1 MSWPQRAGGTAPAHP
16 PPQPQRPGPGA
27 QLPQGYNNQQNMYP
41 NYQGA
46 QPPPGNTQQYWAGQ
60 QPQFNQQ
67 YGQVYQQQD
76 YGNNANQL
84 YQQTPQYNQNYAS
97 QGYTDTQQ
105 QYPQNYYPNQ
115 ATQQQGY
122 QTQPKTDSWEDNW
135 DWGWDEA
142 SKQAQQA
149 TLQNQAPAPA
159 AQPQQQQVY
168 NNANVIEESFASTD
182 TWNWSMEDKKESK
195 ENVPA
200 PKQEPAVLPNE
211 KPVENQS
218 MNQHPPRSSSNASSH
233 GHSEE
238 VRSLSDREV
247 VKERLPNLA
256 LGKRIHLENL
266 TPQWSIESQMS
277 QESSDGPQTHSEGT
291 YRSDNQS
298 RNSSKS
304 SPGVNTENSNFNYPQ
319 STEDYTPSTEWSR
332 HSNEDTLVANNQA
345 SSRRES
351 HDELTNSLK
360 EMNIANRENPAPEH
374 SLTSKE
380 SVQAPPSI
388 SPANLPPPVSSFM
401 LPPTMPLPTMPP
413 APPVTAGAGMLPPP
427 TSSAILPPP
436 TNFPQSSSSTNP
448 FKQSGPFSHK
458 KVPSASPSLQSF
470 PPTSSTNL
478 TSPNVVNKVSQSQ
491 HRLPVG
497 FGANLETTP
506 DNSERPD
513 QPQMSAFR
521 PAPIPQQVPDNLE
534 VAPQNDRNEY
544 LQTAHLSS
552 SDYGENT
559 DFSRNVPPPGLRRM
573 VVGQQESEYGQNLN
587 ISGDEPPPGLAR
599 MVPGQQTEADN
610 RYNQAEN
617 YMERHVDGQLTDSS
631 GRPYRQ
637 ADGQQTPEN
646 YSQPPS
652 RGSDRRPI
660 GLDRMV
666 PGEPSN
672 DEYPQYQA
680 GNYSASSSEHRV
692 VTGVDHD
699 YPMPTDAGP
708 TDIREQNVDGSDY
721 SEQTPRAVQRNVIG
735 ARDVNN
741 DVTQDFSPL
750 PEDQQREITM
760 EGENLQ
766 DLSIIPAP
774 DMSYSREQTFDG
786 ADNATDGGI
795 DRKTDLSDSI
805 EHPTT
810 SSRRQSLNRG
820 TSGDE
825 SDRDRAF
832 KSSPRRDRDKHKST
846 RDRDRDRERD
856 KEGGRYSRGDR
867 KFDRDR
873 EDRRS
878 GRDKDR
884 PEKDWDRREESP
896 HSRRHRRGT
905 RSRRYETED
914 TDYYSDKERE
924 RRAYREGSYAS
935 KPPRPDESRRHDRSR
950 RYNTIERDRRPDDDR
965 RRDRHREERHR
976 SERHRDDRDRYEA
989 RYRDIDPTRKHGNLR
1004 VERDDE
1010 ERRRGELY
1018 SSASRPDSRDG
1029 PGAVATD
1036 EDLNDTLAS
1045 ESRRRDRRARRE
1057 PRPDPY
1063 YDSHYASAG
1072 YPDAYSMQRQ
1082 QYEYYERLRASDP
1095 HAYLQLYK
1103 QIMAGRAPAL
1113 VSTAGQPAYAGMY
1126 GYEPRAEDRGSVHS
1140 GRSSTNGLKGNDT
1153 YYGAALGGA
1162 RTDHSSLRGVPSLR
1176 TDVSDRELNTDASL
1190 NLHLEESTV
1199 RSERMTPFKFSTA
1212 HVKGDISSRNVVV
1225 VRPSYPV
1232 DGLPATVHIM
1242 SLASALA
1249 RDPMAQELAAYPG
1262 PLIKGVTHK
1271 MSVIEYCQS
1280 RGRTAARA
1288 APRDHIGYVLVWEL
1302 LALLLRQNG
1311 VVVGTDIAE
1320 LLMKN
1325 TKEYEYKT
1333 ISPKNSTHNESRRG
1347 SSLSGQEER
1356 AWSPEQPSLS
1366 TSDLTPQ
1373 DQTISPSQP
1382 AVDEKA
1388 ALDKLREYLTYG
1400 NRQEALEWA
1409 MSCGLWGHAMQL
1421 AVCMERRARA
1431 NVAARFLAALSRTDP
1446 LHTLYSH
1453 LQARQP
1459 PAATVSHAMQLAVC
1473 MERRARANVA
1483 ARFLAALS
1491 RTDPLHTLYSH
1502 LQARQPPAATVSHA
1516 MQLAVCMERRARANV
1531 AARFLAALSRTDPL
1545 HTLYS
1550 HLQARQPPA
1559 ATVSH
1564 AMQLAV
1570 CMERRARANVA
1581 ARFLAALSRTDP
1593 LHTLYSHL
1601 QARQPPAA
1609 TVSHA
1614 MQLAVCMERRARANV
1629 AARFLAALSRTDPLH
1644 TLYSHLQARQP
1655 PAATVSHAMQLAVC
1669 MERRARANV
1678 AARFLA
1684 ALSRT
1689 DPLHTLYSH
1698 LQARQP
1704 PAATVSHAMQL
1715 AVCMERRARANVA
1728 ARFLAALSRTDPLH
1742 TLYSH
1747 LQARQP
1753 PAATVSHAMQ
1763 LAVCMERRARANV
1776 AARFLAALSRTDPL
1790 HTLYS
1795 HLQARQPPAA
1805 TVSHAMQLA
1814 VCMERRARANVAA
1827 RFLAALSRTDP
1838 LHTLYSHLQAR
1849 QPPAATVSHA
1859 MQLAVCMERRA
1870 RANVAARFLAALS
1883 RTDPL
1888 HTLYSHLQARQP
1900 PAATVSHAMQLAVC
1914 MERRARANV
1923 AARFL
1928 AALSR
1933 TDPLHTLYSHLQA
1946 RQPPAATVSHAM
1958 QLAVCMER
1966 RARANVAARFLAALS
1981 RTDPLHTLYSHLQA
1995 RQPPAATVS
2004 HAMQLAV
2011 CMERRARANVAARFL
2026 AALSRTD
2033 PLHTLYSHLQARQPP
2048 AATVS
2053 HAMQLA
2059 VCMERRARAN
2069 VAARFLA
2076 ALSRT
2081 DPLHTLYSHLQ
2092 ARQPP
2097 AATVSHAMQLA
2108 VCMERRARANVAA
2121 RFLAALSRTDPLHT
2135 LYSHLQ
2141 ARQPPAATVSH
2152 AMQLAVCMERRA
2164 RANVAARFLAALS
2177 RTDPLHTLYSHL
2189 QARQPP
2195 AATCV
2200 TDERWGDWRPHAAI
2214 MLANTSVKPDQD
2226 RRTLTQLG
2234 DSLLSRGLLYSAQF
2248 CYVSAG
2254 VGFSRHPLAPLQPDT
2269 GTTAQPRLALL
2280 LGDARATSL
2289 AHLATNQAIF
2299 ATEIYEYA
2307 LSLNQDY
2314 VINELQVYKL
2324 LLATRLID
2332 VGQYE
2337 RALGYTEAASRAV
2350 TRHPRD
2356 YSPRLVQ
2363 QLATLA
2369 DSTSARSDTP
2379 RQRRAPSP
2387 ATRAT
2392 TRHAWCNNSPRSRT
2406 GTLTSDAAHRRRSVR
2421 ARARIH
2427 RGSVARRHPPP
2438 ARLLATPGA
2447 TTRHARGQVRSL
2459 ATRLI
2464 DVGQYERAL
2473 GYTEA
2478 ASRAVTRHPRDYSPR
2493 LVQQLATLAD
2503 STSARSDTPRQR
2515 RAPSPATRA
2524 TTRHAWCNNSPRS
2537 RTGTLTSDAAHRRRS
2552 VRARARIHRGSVARR
2567 HPPPAR
2573 LLATPVATTRHAR
2586 GQVRSLA
2593 TRLIDVGQYE
2603 RALGYTEAASRA
2615 VTRHPRDYSPR
2626 LVQQLA
2632 TLADSTSAR
2641 SDTPRQRRAPSPAT
2655 RATTRH
2661 AWCNNSPRSRT
2672 GTLTSDAAHR
2682 RRSVRARA
2690 RIHRGSVA
2698 RRHPPPARLL
2708 ATPGATTRHARGQ
2721 VRSLAT
2727 RLIDVGQYER
2737 ALGYTEAASRA
2748 VTRHPRDYSPRLVQ
2762 QLATLADSTS
2772 ARSDTPRQRRAPSP
2786 ATRATTRHAWC
2797 NNSPRSRTGT
2807 LTSDAAHRRRSVR
2820 ARARIHRG
2828 SVARR
2833 HPPPAR
2839 LLATPGATTRHARG
2853 QVRSL
2858 ATRLIDVGQY
2868 ERALGYTEAA
2878 SRAVTRHPRDYSPRL
2893 VQQLATLA
2901 DRLKYHEPA
2910 LQEDPPLVEE
2920 GAGSGEPS
2928 PRHHQQ
2934 WLHEV
2939 QSVADMLT
2947 AEREASV
2954 STLTTPQHNYYAPPA
2969 QTAWGEQTQQQE
2981 YQPPQPQSFEPEEAP
2996 DYSHYYQQQPPP
3008 PTIPEHPQPPPTQDT
3023 NTTQSYEEWG
3033 RQEETQQQG
3042 YDNTYWRGDGLYS
3055 YGERGGSRARAPAP
3069 RPAPPPAAA
3078 PAGRQEPPVQPAPAA
3093 STLRRRA
3100 VHPTPE
3106 PPPAAF
3112 LPRRAPPARA
3122 PQPPQPPATRLR
3134 TISRSSA
3141 DSSGSERAR
3150 RPVSHRPISDLD
3162 IQIAHSP
3169 QLGMPAP
3176 PAPLIP
3182 PARRNKRCGSVIGNT
3197 VDSWARSTV
3206 HVRDGTYKPLVFGG
3220 TYPIEVPASPPE
3232 VQRPLGVKPQSQV
3245 AAVKP
3250 RQLTEVQTTLDPK
3263 THRQEL
3269 RKTIERSLDR
3279 FEAILARREMSK
3291 DARRQAFSKRVVNT
3305 FDIDEPMTSTDPPK
3319 ESTLKEKDAKYY
3331 VSGPKTFNIDEPVS
3345 FI

>member
-1 MSWPQRAGGTAPAHP
+1 MSWPQRAGAAPAHP

-27 QLPQGYNNQQNMYP
+27 QHPQGYNNQQNMYQ

-76 YGNNANQL
+76 YGNNANQF

-105 QYPQNYYPNQ
+105 QYPQSYYPNQ

-122 QTQPKTDSWEDNW
+122 QAQPKTDSWEDNW

-142 SKQAQQA
+142 SKQAQQG
-149 TLQNQAPAPA
+149 TMPNQAAAPP

-182 TWNWSMEDKKESK
+182 TWNWSMEDKKEAK
-195 ENVPA
+195 DVPA
-200 PKQEPAVLPNE
+200 PKQDPAVLPTE

-218 MNQHPPRSSSNASSH
+218 VNQHPPRSSSNASSH
-233 GHSEE
+233 GPAEE

-332 HSNEDTLVANNQA
+332 HSNEDTLVDNNQ
-345 SSRRES
+345 SGSRRES
-351 HDELTNSLK
+351 HDELANSLRD
-360 EMNIANRENPAPEH
+360 MNIANRENPAPEQT
-374 SLTSKE
+374 LPTRE
-380 SVQAPPSI
+380 SVQPPPSI

-401 LPPTMPLPTMPP
+401 PPPTMPLPTMPP
-413 APPVTAGAGMLPPP
+413 APPVTAGAGLPPP

-436 TNFPQSSSSTNP
+436 TNFPPSSSSTNP

-491 HRLPVG
+491 HRVPVG

-573 VVGQQESEYGQNLN
+573 VVGQQESEYGQSLN

-610 RYNQAEN
+610 SYNQAEN
-617 YMERHVDGQLTDSS
+617 YMERHVDGQLTDS

-735 ARDVNN
+735 ARDVSN
-741 DVTQDFSPL
+741 DVTQDYSAL

-820 TSGDE
+820 TSGEE

-884 PEKDWDRREESP
+884 PDKDWDRREESP

-914 TDYYSDKERE
+914 TDYYSDRERE

-950 RYNTIERDRRPDDDR
+950 R
-965 RRDRHREERHR
+965 
-976 SERHRDDRDRYEA
+976 ERHRDDRDRYEG

-1004 VERDDE
+1004 AEREDE

-1029 PGAVATD
+1029 PGATATD

-1045 ESRRRDRRARRE
+1045 ESRRRDRRRRE

-1063 YDSHYASAG
+1063 YDSHYAAAG

-1082 QYEYYERLRASDP
+1082 QYEYYERLRATDP

-1103 QIMAGRAPAL
+1103 QIMAGRAP
-1113 VSTAGQPAYAGMY
+1113 VVPTAGQPAYAGMY
-1126 GYEPRAEDRGSVHS
+1126 GYEPRVEDRGSVHS

-1153 YYGAALGGA
+1153 YYGAALGIA
-1162 RTDHSSLRGVPSLR
+1162 RTDLSSLRGVPSLR

-1262 PLIKGVTHK
+1262 PLIKVVVRPSYPVDGLPATVHIMSLASALARDPMAQELAAYPGPLIKVVPGGWVTGHRANYVTRQCLGK
-1271 MSVIEYCQS
+1271 RPHGAGTSCLPWTSDQS
-1280 RGRTAARA
+1280 RGRGT
-1288 APRDHIGYVLVWEL
+1288 RDHIGYVLVWEL

-1325 TKEYEYKT
+1325 KKEYEYKT
-1333 ISPKNSTHNESRRG
+1333 TSPKNSTHNDSRRG
-1347 SSLSGQEER
+1347 SSLSGQDER
-1356 AWSPEQPSLS
+1356 AWSPDQPSLS

-1373 DQTISPSQP
+1373 DETISPSQQ

-1459 PAATVSHAMQLAVC
+1459 PAAT
-1473 MERRARANVA
+1473 
-1483 ARFLAALS
+1483 
-1491 RTDPLHTLYSH
+1491 
-1502 LQARQPPAATVSHA
+1502 ARQPPAATVRYHSGCHV
-1516 MQLAVCMERRARANV
+1516 VC
-1531 AARFLAALSRTDPL
+1531 
-1545 HTLYS
+1545 
-1550 HLQARQPPA
+1550 
-1559 ATVSH
+1559 
-1564 AMQLAV
+1564 
-1570 CMERRARANVA
+1570 
-1581 ARFLAALSRTDP
+1581 
-1593 LHTLYSHL
+1593 
-1601 QARQPPAA
+1601 
-1609 TVSHA
+1609 
-1614 MQLAVCMERRARANV
+1614 
-1629 AARFLAALSRTDPLH
+1629 
-1644 TLYSHLQARQP
+1644 
-1655 PAATVSHAMQLAVC
+1655 
-1669 MERRARANV
+1669 
-1678 AARFLA
+1678 
-1684 ALSRT
+1684 
-1689 DPLHTLYSH
+1689 
-1698 LQARQP
+1698 
-1704 PAATVSHAMQL
+1704 
-1715 AVCMERRARANVA
+1715 
-1728 ARFLAALSRTDPLH
+1728 
-1742 TLYSH
+1742 
-1747 LQARQP
+1747 
-1753 PAATVSHAMQ
+1753 
-1763 LAVCMERRARANV
+1763 
-1776 AARFLAALSRTDPL
+1776 
-1790 HTLYS
+1790 
-1795 HLQARQPPAA
+1795 
-1805 TVSHAMQLA
+1805 
-1814 VCMERRARANVAA
+1814 
-1827 RFLAALSRTDP
+1827 
-1838 LHTLYSHLQAR
+1838 
-1849 QPPAATVSHA
+1849 
-1859 MQLAVCMERRA
+1859 
-1870 RANVAARFLAALS
+1870 
-1883 RTDPL
+1883 
-1888 HTLYSHLQARQP
+1888 
-1900 PAATVSHAMQLAVC
+1900 
-1914 MERRARANV
+1914 
-1923 AARFL
+1923 
-1928 AALSR
+1928 
-1933 TDPLHTLYSHLQA
+1933 
-1946 RQPPAATVSHAM
+1946 
-1958 QLAVCMER
+1958 
-1966 RARANVAARFLAALS
+1966 
-1981 RTDPLHTLYSHLQA
+1981 
-1995 RQPPAATVS
+1995 
-2004 HAMQLAV
+2004 
-2011 CMERRARANVAARFL
+2011 
-2026 AALSRTD
+2026 
-2033 PLHTLYSHLQARQPP
+2033 
-2048 AATVS
+2048 
-2053 HAMQLA
+2053 
-2059 VCMERRARAN
+2059 
-2069 VAARFLA
+2069 
-2076 ALSRT
+2076 
-2081 DPLHTLYSHLQ
+2081 
-2092 ARQPP
+2092 
-2097 AATVSHAMQLA
+2097 
-2108 VCMERRARANVAA
+2108 
-2121 RFLAALSRTDPLHT
+2121 
-2135 LYSHLQ
+2135 
-2141 ARQPPAATVSH
+2141 SH

-2214 MLANTSVKPDQD
+2214 MLANTSVKPEQD

-2254 VGFSRHPLAPLQPDT
+2254 VGFSRHPLAPLQPPAT
-2269 GTTAQPRLALL
+2269 GSTAQPRLALL
-2280 LGDARATSL
+2280 MGDARATTL
-2289 AHLATNQAIF
+2289 AQLATNQAIF

-2314 VINELQVYKL
+2314 IINELQVYKL

-2337 RALGYTEAASRAV
+2337 RALGYTEAAAKAV
-2350 TRHPRD
+2350 TRDPRA
-2356 YSPRLVQ
+2356 YSPRLIH
-2363 QLATLA
+2363 QLA
-2369 DSTSARSDTP
+2369 D
-2379 RQRRAPSP
+2379 
-2387 ATRAT
+2387 
-2392 TRHAWCNNSPRSRT
+2392 
-2406 GTLTSDAAHRRRSVR
+2406 
-2421 ARARIH
+2421 I
-2427 RGSVARRHPPP
+2427 
-2438 ARLLATPGA
+2438 
-2447 TTRHARGQVRSL
+2447 
-2459 ATRLI
+2459 
-2464 DVGQYERAL
+2464 
-2473 GYTEA
+2473 
-2478 ASRAVTRHPRDYSPR
+2478 
-2493 LVQQLATLAD
+2493 
-2503 STSARSDTPRQR
+2503 
-2515 RAPSPATRA
+2515 
-2524 TTRHAWCNNSPRS
+2524 
-2537 RTGTLTSDAAHRRRS
+2537 
-2552 VRARARIHRGSVARR
+2552 
-2567 HPPPAR
+2567 
-2573 LLATPVATTRHAR
+2573 
-2586 GQVRSLA
+2586 
-2593 TRLIDVGQYE
+2593 
-2603 RALGYTEAASRA
+2603 
-2615 VTRHPRDYSPR
+2615 
-2626 LVQQLA
+2626 
-2632 TLADSTSAR
+2632 
-2641 SDTPRQRRAPSPAT
+2641 
-2655 RATTRH
+2655 
-2661 AWCNNSPRSRT
+2661 
-2672 GTLTSDAAHR
+2672 
-2682 RRSVRARA
+2682 
-2690 RIHRGSVA
+2690 
-2698 RRHPPPARLL
+2698 
-2708 ATPGATTRHARGQ
+2708 
-2721 VRSLAT
+2721 
-2727 RLIDVGQYER
+2727 
-2737 ALGYTEAASRA
+2737 
-2748 VTRHPRDYSPRLVQ
+2748 
-2762 QLATLADSTS
+2762 
-2772 ARSDTPRQRRAPSP
+2772 
-2786 ATRATTRHAWC
+2786 
-2797 NNSPRSRTGT
+2797 
-2807 LTSDAAHRRRSVR
+2807 
-2820 ARARIHRG
+2820 
-2828 SVARR
+2828 
-2833 HPPPAR
+2833 
-2839 LLATPGATTRHARG
+2839 
-2853 QVRSL
+2853 
-2858 ATRLIDVGQY
+2858 
-2868 ERALGYTEAA
+2868 
-2878 SRAVTRHPRDYSPRL
+2878 
-2893 VQQLATLA
+2893 A

-2910 LQEDPPLVEE
+2910 LQEDPPLVDE
-2920 GAGSGEPS
+2920 GSGSGEPS

-2934 WLHEV
+2934 WLDDV
-2939 QSVADMLT
+2939 KSVAQMLT

-2954 STLTTPQHNYYAPPA
+2954 SAHTTPQHNFYAPPA

-2981 YQPPQPQSFEPEEAP
+2981 YQPPQPQTYEPEETQ
-2996 DYSHYYQQQPPP
+2996 DYSQYYQQQPPP
-3008 PTIPEHPQPPPTQDT
+3008 PPTIPEQPQTTAAQDT
-3023 NTTQSYEEWG
+3023 TQNYEEWG
-3033 RQEETQQQG
+3033 RQEDTTQQQG
-3042 YDNTYWRGDGLYS
+3042 YDNTYWQGDGLYS
-3055 YGERGGSRARAPAP
+3055 YGERGGSARGTP
-3069 RPAPPPAAA
+3069 RPAPRNTPAASA
-3078 PAGRQEPPVQPAPAA
+3078 ALPAGGEPPGHPAPATSA

-3106 PPPAAF
+3106 PPTAAF
-3112 LPRRAPPARA
+3112 LPRRAPP
-3122 PQPPQPPATRLR
+3122 QPPVQRLR
-3134 TISRSSA
+3134 SISRSSA

-3150 RPVSHRPISDLD
+3150 RPVSSSSPRPPISDLD

-3169 QLGMPAP
+3169 QLGMPT
-3176 PAPLIP
+3176 PAGPLIP
-3182 PARRNKRCGSVIGNT
+3182 PAPRRNKRCGSLIGNT

-3206 HVRDGTYKPLVFGG
+3206 TVRDGTYKPLVFGG

-3232 VQRPLGVKPQSQV
+3232 VQRPLGVKPPSQV

-3250 RQLTEVQTTLDPK
+3250 RQLTEVHATLDPK

-3319 ESTLKEKDAKYY
+3319 ESMLKEKDAKYY
-3331 VSGPKTFNIDEPVS
+3331 VSGPKTFNIDEPASNDEQRPQITMPGTVTMPGAAKQRNVYGDYEDERAPS
-3345 FI
+3345 PEITMPGTVTMPGAAKQRNVYGDYEDESSQPRGKYK